1 MYFRSLIKYLFGL
14 ENQNV
19 ILWHS
24 FCISNFNK
32 LNKTNHNYSSIK
44 IIMIT
49 AQREFSIF
57 YGN

>member
-32 LNKTNHNYSSIK
+32 LNKTNHNYST
-44 IIMIT
+44 II
-49 AQREFSIF
+49 AQLKLL
-57 YGN
+57 